1 MLGLVGGGGSVL
13 VYSVGVASPYVA
25 IGTSALAVSVSAL
38 TNLVAHVRA
47 GNVKWPC
54 AGVFTAAGVAGAFA
68 GSTAAK
74 YVDGHRLLALFG
86 LMMIVIGAS
95 MLRAPKRPDKP
106 DVRLHA
112 GTAGLLAPRRA
123 CSARGWAWARCRV
136 FSA

>member
-1 MLGLVGGGGSVL
+1 MLAVPLL
-13 VYSVGVASPYVA
+13 VYGVGVASPHVA

-38 TNLVAHVRA
+38 TNLVAHARA

-54 AGVFTAAGVAGAFA
+54 AGVFTAAGVAGALA